1 MGPGGSF
8 FSPCVSPLVQP
19 LVLAPAGR
27 TISAFPALGAG
38 NALDVRR
45 VDRLPEAD
53 TLDPERPTV
62 VLLDRELAE
71 RSGGPGALGA
81 LAAAVAFL
89 GIGDVGEAEPG
100 EVLKAVALT
109 SWLPADASRGQA
121 NAALQGAMRHASS
134 LIEAYRA
141 ARLEQQ
147 SAFDLRELSRVG
159 AALSEERDLD
169 TLLEM
174 IVSQALRLASADA
187 ASLYL
192 MERDAA
198 GNPATLRFKLSQNL
212 TLPELPFTE
221 FTIPLDHA
229 SLAGYVAS
237 TGDPL
242 MIADVY
248 LLPEHVP
255 YRLNRSFDEK
265 FGYRTKSMLVLP
277 MRTHRDEIIG
287 VLQLINRKRDG
298 AVQLASMEVVQQQV
312 LPFDQRSADLVAA
325 LAAQAAV
332 AIENSRLYEDIE
344 RLFEGFVT
352 AAVTAIEARD
362 PTTSGHSFRVATLT
376 TNLAEAVDHAGEGP
390 YQGLKFTREQIRE
403 IRYAGLLHDF
413 GKVGVRE
420 QVLVKQKKLYGP
432 DLTILRHRFHS
443 LLQQADLEYERE
455 RAEHLLDHGAKD
467 YHAVAAHLDLIRRER
482 RDELTRWLD
491 AIVRA
496 NEPTILPE
504 GSFEEL
510 EEIGRQTYV
519 DFNGVERPLLGEDE
533 LRFLMINKG
542 NLDTRERREI
552 ESHVTHTYRFLEQ
565 IPWTRELSGIP
576 RIAFGHHEK
585 LDGTGYPRGV
595 GESEIPVQ
603 TRMMT
608 IADIY
613 DALTATDRPYK
624 RAVTPER
631 ALDILGYEAKDGHID
646 KHLLTTFVQ
655 AQVFAKVAPSEGT
668 KRRSTTSQRGSASSR
683 LSAST
688 PKETPVQSPRSSG
701 PIRD

>member
-1 MGPGGSF
+1 
-8 FSPCVSPLVQP
+8 VQP
-19 LVLAPAGR
+19 LIIVPAGR
-27 TISAFPALGAG
+27 VIAGLPTLGVGDAFAVQRVEQLPAM
-38 NALDVRR
+38 
-45 VDRLPEAD
+45 E

-62 VLLDRELAE
+62 VLIDVALAE
-71 RSGGPGALGA
+71 RSGGVAALGA
-81 LAAAVAFL
+81 LAPFVAF
-89 GIGDVGEAEPG
+89 IGLGEAG
-100 EVLKAVALT
+100 ERDPSPVMQSVALT
-109 SWLPADASRGQA
+109 SWLPADATPSLGRT
-121 NAALQGAMRHASS
+121 ALQGALRHAGA

-141 ARLEQQ
+141 AQLEQS

-159 AALSEERDLD
+159 AALSTERDLI

-174 IVSQALRLASADA
+174 ILWQALRLSSSDA
-187 ASLYL
+187 GSLYL
-192 MERDAA
+192 TERDAS
-198 GNPATLRFKLSQNL
+198 GTPATLRFKLSQNI

-221 FTIPLDHA
+221 FTIPIDHA

-242 MIADVY
+242 MISDVY

-255 YRLNRSFDEK
+255 YRQNRSFDEK
-265 FGYRTKSMLVLP
+265 FGYRTRSMLVLP
-277 MRTHRDEIIG
+277 MRTHKDETIG
-287 VLQLINRKRDG
+287 VLQLINRKRDPEV
-298 AVQLASMEVVQQQV
+298 ALTSLEVVDQQV

-332 AIENSRLYEDIE
+332 AIENSQLYEDIE

-362 PTTSGHSFRVATLT
+362 PTTSGHSARVATLT

-390 YQGLKFTREQIRE
+390 YRGLTFTREQIRE

-420 QVLVKQKKLYGP
+420 QVLVKQKKLYPG
-432 DLTILRHRFHS
+432 DLTLLRHRFHG

-455 RAEHLLDHGAKD
+455 RAEHLLEHGASD
-467 YHAVAAHLDLIRRER
+467 YGSFAARLDQVRRAR
-482 RDELTRWLD
+482 RDQLSKWLD
-491 AIVRA
+491 AIIRA

-510 EEIGRQTYV
+510 QEIGQQTYI
-519 DFNGVERPLLGEDE
+519 DFDGEVRPLLTDE
-533 LRFLMINKG
+533 ELKFLMITKG
-542 NLDTRERREI
+542 NLDPRERREI

-565 IPWTRELSGIP
+565 IPWTRELKGIP
-576 RIAFGHHEK
+576 QIAFGHHEK
-585 LDGTGYPRGV
+585 LNGTGYPRGV
-595 GESEIPVQ
+595 TEQEIPVQ

-624 RAVTPER
+624 RAVPAER
-631 ALDILGYEAKDGHID
+631 ALDILTAESKQGLVDA
-646 KHLLTTFVQ
+646 HLLTTFIQ
-655 AQVFAKVAPSEGT
+655 AQVFTKVHHVEAPR
-668 KRRSTTSQRGSASSR
+668 RRSTGSRPA
-683 LSAST
+683 
-688 PKETPVQSPRSSG
+688 
-701 PIRD
+701 IR